1 MGKCNDRLHELEGRL
16 FIRSKRGVFIIRDR
30 NRLVAHAGDAY
41 GEPEREYRRL
51 VQQEFDGL
59 SEQRMSA

>member
-1 MGKCNDRLHELEGRL
+1 
-16 FIRSKRGVFIIRDR
+16 
-30 NRLVAHAGDAY
+30 VAHAEDAY